1 MTREHNRA
9 EVLHARARSAEH
21 LEPTWFAGK
30 RVDLDREEI
39 GLLLL
44 DQRACLGAGSSLP
57 DHLNADPVQDELDR
71 IQPDRVWIK
80 QYGLKPMR
88 G

>member
-1 MTREHNRA
+1 MRREDDRT

-21 LEPTWFAGK
+21 LEPTRLPRE

-39 GLLLL
+39 RLLLF
-44 DQRACLGAGSSLP
+44 DQRACLGTGSSLP

-71 IQPDRVWIK
+71 VQPDRVWIE
-80 QYGLKPMR
+80 QYGLKPMS